1 MEKALIKQC
10 IHLLCRER
18 KGQVG
23 SELSVAYSKPKGL
36 GLVSL
41 GSKNTLW
48 GPAVLS
54 LVLVL
59 CAGILSWFCSSV
71 LMELLL
77 PQQLCTSVSVL
88 QTQVPDVQVLLWL
101 RGAAAARL
109 LLLQLLLI
117 PSTLLCSRIRYQ
129 GS

>member
-1 MEKALIKQC
+1 MKQC
-10 IHLLCRER
+10 IHLLCRDK

-23 SELSVAYSKPKGL
+23 SELSVSFSKPKGH
-36 GLVSL
+36 GLVLL

-54 LVLVL
+54 LLLLL

-77 PQQLCTSVSVL
+77 PQHFCTSVSVP
-88 QTQVPDVQVLLWL
+88 QAQIPDVHVLLWL

-109 LLLQLLLI
+109 LPLQLLLVS
-117 PSTLLCSRIRYQ
+117 STLHCS
-129 GS
+129 